1 MKLFTFDKYWGLDWE
16 KKQQNLYTFSKD
28 FGGTKFTFEANTCR
42 ASNPI
47 FAIYNDKNQCIM
59 SELDGEMLIM
69 QMKSLK
75 ETGKIIIEFVEKQ

>member
-1 MKLFTFDKYWGLDWE
+1 
-16 KKQQNLYTFSKD
+16 
-28 FGGTKFTFEANTCR
+28 
-42 ASNPI
+42 
-47 FAIYNDKNQCIM
+47 M